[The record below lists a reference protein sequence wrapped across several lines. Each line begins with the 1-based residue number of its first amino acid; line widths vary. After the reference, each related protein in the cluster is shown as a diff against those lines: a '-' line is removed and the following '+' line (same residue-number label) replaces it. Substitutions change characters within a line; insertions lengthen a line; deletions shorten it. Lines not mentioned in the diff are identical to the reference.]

1 MALRTTGFIEQA
13 CRLRLG
19 LALIG
24 LLAGPAGAASLDLD
38 LDDLLPEGSQYAVL
52 VQPLAEKAEPV
63 YEHDSD
69 LLLPPA
75 STQKVITALAARL
88 ILPKDFRFATSL
100 ERVGDDLVIRF
111 SGDPT
116 LTREDLQRLLNQ
128 YKQPGAQPF
137 QNLWLDD
144 SAFTGVEHAQG
155 LPWDNMGS
163 CYSAPNAAITLDRNC
178 VWGAIYS
185 DGEPGKPTR
194 VNVPAGQPIRVRTT
208 APIVTVEEIKAT
220 RCYLELI
227 PYPDNQYLL
236 SGCLGKRKDPLPLKF
251 AVQNPAQ
258 FTLEVLENQLKQL
271 GIKPA
276 GEIKIGKP
284 AAGEA
289 KVIATHQSAPLPAI
303 MDEMLKRSDN
313 LIADNLFK
321 TLGGY
326 HYGQPGS
333 FSNATAAVKAVLKE
347 KAGIDLSRA
356 ILKDGSGLSRD
367 NRISARQL
375 TEVIRYIGLNDKEL
389 GLLALFPVAG
399 ESGTLQYHRGFTKP
413 PLKGKLV
420 TKSGTLYGTKNL
432 AGILT
437 TAKGERLLVT
447 QFVTNY
453 FPGKADGG
461 KKTIE
466 QFERRLY
473 ETLYQGQGA
482 AHSGKRPDEIPPPNA
497 QQPEGQ
503 NMAPS
508 ADADDSQQAPDLDPA
523 PGTAGARPQ

>member
-1 MALRTTGFIEQA
+1 MVNRTVGRFEAFTKIRAGMAL
-13 CRLRLG
+13 LG
-19 LALIG
+19 LIS
-24 LLAGPAGAASLDLD
+24 GPALAAPLNLDG
-38 LDDLLPEGSQYAVL
+38 LLPEGSQYAVL
-52 VQPLAEKAEPV
+52 VQPLTEKAEPV
-63 YEHDSD
+63 YEHDSG

-88 ILPKDFRFATSL
+88 ILPKDFRFATTL
-100 ERVGDDLVIRF
+100 ERTGEDLVIRF

-116 LTREDLQRLLNQ
+116 LTREDLQKLLTQ
-128 YKQPGAQPF
+128 YKQQPGAQPF

-185 DGEPGKPTR
+185 DAEPGKPTR
-194 VNVPAGQPIRVRTT
+194 VNVPADQPIRVKTT
-208 APIVTVEEIKAT
+208 APVVTVEQIKAT

-227 PYPDNQYLL
+227 PSPNNEYLL
-236 SGCLGKRKDPLPLKF
+236 SGCLGKRKEPLPLKL

-258 FTLEVLENQLKQL
+258 FAKEVLEKQLKQL
-271 GIKPA
+271 GIKPG

-284 AAGEA
+284 EGGET
-289 KVIATHQSAPLPAI
+289 KTIATHLSAPLPDL
-303 MDEMLKRSDN
+303 MDQMLKRSDN

-321 TLGGY
+321 TLGG
-326 HYGQPGS
+326 HYYNQPGS
-333 FSNATAAVKAVLKE
+333 FANATAAAKAVLKE

-399 ESGTLQYHRGFTKP
+399 ESGTLLYHRGFTKP
-413 PLKGKLV
+413 PLKGKL
-420 TKSGTLYGTKNL
+420 TSKSGTLYGTKNL

-437 TAKGERLLVT
+437 TAKGDRLLVT

-453 FPGKADGG
+453 FPTKADGG

-473 ETLYQGQGA
+473 GRLYQQNPDPKADLPLEEAPAPDAQSPQGQ
-482 AHSGKRPDEIPPPNA
+482 E
-497 QQPEGQ
+497 
-503 NMAPS
+503 
-508 ADADDSQQAPDLDPA
+508 ADPGPGADD
-523 PGTAGARPQ
+523 R